1 MLIVPVFV
9 CAGHGRMH
17 AAEQRKERE
26 SLEELIHSI
35 QLESELTS
43 RALKQTVSVSFPVC
57 FTQAW
62 TSVHVSVCFTH
73 ACTSVHVSVCSSHAW
88 TSVHVSVCC
97 THAWT
102 SVYVSVR
109 LAVFLYVC
117 MFSCCVIP
125 LLSEARLQSHFACI
139 K

>member
-1 MLIVPVFV
+1 MLIVHVFV

-57 FTQAW
+57 L
-62 TSVHVSVCFTH
+62 
-73 ACTSVHVSVCSSHAW
+73 
-88 TSVHVSVCC
+88 
-97 THAWT
+97 THAWM
-102 SVYVSVR
+102 SVHASFR
-109 LAVFLYVC
+109 SAISLYVC
-117 MFSCCVIP
+117 MFSCHVV
-125 LLSEARLQSHFACI
+125 LLPPEARFQLRFASVKSCNMQHAWLPSALQS
-139 K
+139 

>member
-1 MLIVPVFV
+1 MLIVRVSV
-9 CAGHGRMH
+9 CTGHGRMH

-43 RALKQTVSVSFPVC
+43 RSLKQTVSVSFPVC

-62 TSVHVSVCFTH
+62 TCVHVSVCFTH
-73 ACTSVHVSVCSSHAW
+73 AWATVHVSVC
-88 TSVHVSVCC
+88 
-97 THAWT
+97 
-102 SVYVSVR
+102 
-109 LAVFLYVC
+109 LAISLCVC
-117 MFSCCVIP
+117 MFSCHDV
-125 LLSEARLQSHFACI
+125 LLPSEAWSQLWSACI